1 MEAVRGAAN
10 AWIAHVRTDGL
21 FVTRLVVMGVMI
33 ASVNTDVALT
43 IVKNAMAKETAN
55 TNAAI
60 VKHAWTARA
69 SLLVTVIATEI
80 VSVVMN
86 ASIAGVHVPAGHVA
100 ILIVIHCTASA
111 VMRIAIVNPSVTQIP
126 RPAVTVL
133 VTIRTLKNVVVQMII
148 TIYVTLMKLA
158 VMANAVTLRPRNA
171 VTTWEE
177 TMMATAANLMKFAVK
192 ALAAKT
198 GNAASMAN
206 VSTLYAI
213 IVIR

>member
-1 MEAVRGAAN
+1 LLAVIVQLQRSGDGLAATVFRLLLLERVLLCRWKLFGVLRMRG
-10 AWIAHVRTDGL
+10 WTDGL

-133 VTIRTLKNVVVQMII
+133 AIVNPSVTQIPRPA
-148 TIYVTLMKLA
+148 VTVLA
-158 VMANAVTLRPRNA
+158 VIRSGLKRHILQSTSLVLVLLNVKSRD
-171 VTTWEE
+171 
-177 TMMATAANLMKFAVK
+177 ATE
-192 ALAAKT
+192 
-198 GNAASMAN
+198 
-206 VSTLYAI
+206 
-213 IVIR
+213 